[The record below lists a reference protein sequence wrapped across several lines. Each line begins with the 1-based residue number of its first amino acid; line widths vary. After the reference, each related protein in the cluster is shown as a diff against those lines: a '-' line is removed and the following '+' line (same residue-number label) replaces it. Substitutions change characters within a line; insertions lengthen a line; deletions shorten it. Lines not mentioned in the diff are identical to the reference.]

1 VHCAADVLDADCIY
15 PPVRVPF
22 VTGVAFAK
30 LMHDF
35 DINNT
40 IRPDVDAGINAKA
53 RDEETSQH
61 MRRVGIL
68 SALLALSLGRPW
80 GEVDLI
86 RLAAPLHDIGKI
98 AVPDYILRKPGKLTR
113 AEFDQMKTHT
123 FIGHQILGAG
133 PSDVLRV
140 AAQIALSHHER
151 WDGTGYPQGLGGIHI
166 PFPARITAI
175 ADVFDAL
182 THARPYKEAWSL
194 EEALETIEEESGRQF
209 DPELVPAFLSLIRP
223 RGLWTLTDGICK

>member
-1 VHCAADVLDADCIY
+1 LYLPACS
-15 PPVRVPF
+15 RPF
-22 VTGVAFAK
+22 CDGSGFTK
-30 LMHDF
+30 LRHDF
-35 DINNT
+35 DIGNT
-40 IRPDVDAGINAKA
+40 IRPDLDAWINAED
-53 RDEETSQH
+53 RNEETGQH

-68 SALLALSLGRPW
+68 SALLALSLDRPW
-80 GEVDLI
+80 GEVGLI

-98 AVPDYILRKPGKLTR
+98 AIPDHILKKPGKLTR
-113 AEFDQMKTHT
+113 AEFDQMKAHT
-123 FIGHQILGAG
+123 SIGHQILGAG
-133 PSDVLRV
+133 PSDVSRV

-151 WDGTGYPQGLGGIHI
+151 WDGTGYPQGLGGIRI

-194 EEALETIEEESGRQF
+194 EKALETIEEECGRQF

-223 RGLWTLTDGICK
+223 PGPWTLIDDICK

>member
-1 VHCAADVLDADCIY
+1 MGAA
-15 PPVRVPF
+15 F
-22 VTGVAFAK
+22 TK
-30 LMHDF
+30 LRHDF
-35 DINNT
+35 DSSNT
-40 IRPDVDAGINAKA
+40 ILPDLDAWINAKA
-53 RDEETSQH
+53 SNEETGQH
-61 MRRVGIL
+61 MWRVGIL

-80 GEVDLI
+80 GEVGLI

-98 AVPDYILRKPGKLTR
+98 AIPDHILKKPGKLTQ
-113 AEFDQMKTHT
+113 AEFDQMKAHT

-133 PSDVLRV
+133 PSDVSRV

-151 WDGTGYPQGLGGIHI
+151 WDGTGYPQGLGGIRI
-166 PFPARITAI
+166 PLPARITAI

-194 EEALETIEEESGRQF
+194 EKALETIEEESGRQF

-223 RGLWTLTDGICK
+223 RGLWTLTADICK